1 MARIFI
7 TGSTRGIGAE
17 TARQLIDLGHEVVVH
32 ARNSHARRRGAAGR
46 FPTRTAIVVGELDS
60 LISTSALAAKA
71 NEYGPFDVIIHNAGI
86 GGGVAERAQTAEG
99 FERIF
104 HTNVIAPYMLTA
116 LMELPQRMIFLTSGL
131 EANGTWEPEDLHWN
145 NRAWNGMQAYSDSK
159 LHDLMLALEI
169 AARYPHVIS
178 NAVDPGWIKTDMG
191 GPSAPDPVELGAET
205 QVWLATSDDAEA
217 TASGRYL
224 KRRKVLEPNPIA
236 LRRRRARR
244 LVDELA
250 RLSGVQPSRP
260 SRECLDGTPNTTM
273 PRLTASACA
282 VRRGI
287 AVGHATGVAALR
299 RGTTWFQPDACCRRR
314 TRRRATA
321 PGPSPSAAREDPSP

>member
-32 ARNSHARRRGAAGR
+32 ARTTAREQKATAQ
-46 FPTRTAIVVGELDS
+46 FPDAHGIVVGELDS

-71 NEYGPFDVIIHNAGI
+71 SAFGPYDVIIHNAGI
-86 GGGVAERAQTAEG
+86 GGGVPERVQTEEG

-116 LMELPQRMIFLTSGL
+116 LMELPKRVIFLTSGL
-131 EANGTWEPEDLHWN
+131 QANGAWTPEDLQWN
-145 NRAWNGMQAYSDSK
+145 DRSWKGMKAYSDSK
-159 LHDLMLALEI
+159 LHDLMLALEV
-169 AARYPHVIS
+169 AARYPQVIS

-224 KRRKVLEPNPIA
+224 KRREVLDPNPVA
-236 LRRRRARR
+236 QDASARTQ

-250 RLSGVQPSRP
+250 RLSGVQLP
-260 SRECLDGTPNTTM
+260 
-273 PRLTASACA
+273 
-282 VRRGI
+282 
-287 AVGHATGVAALR
+287 
-299 RGTTWFQPDACCRRR
+299 
-314 TRRRATA
+314 
-321 PGPSPSAAREDPSP
+321 